1 MKINEATFREI
12 IKDYIDRRS
21 EFKTIMCWRSKLNK
35 EKIEI
40 ALETLPYKNYKQKS
54 LRYKL
59 EEENVEMFNLSYYQ
73 KHKKDVSES

>member
-12 IKDYIDRRS
+12 IKDYIDRRP
-21 EFKTIMCWRSKLNK
+21 EFKTIMCWKSNNK

-40 ALETLPYKNYKQKS
+40 TLETLPFKSYKQKN
-54 LRYKL
+54 LGYKL

-73 KHKKDVSES
+73 QKKES